1 MISDFPNAEAWT
13 IGPGVKV
20 SIVEATSSY
29 HNRPCSLPHCSNRTL
44 RSFEP
49 IWRTFP
55 IRGSGRGPGG
65 GGRLCDHLAGIW
77 ARITRTIRTARAG
90 RSTKGEDNTTE
101 FMGAERVE
109 GDAALFSGSLY
120 QASSCLKQPP
130 GEPGG
135 PREEWSGADEV
146 VCQAA

>member
-1 MISDFPNAEAWT
+1 MIRDFPNAEAWT

-20 SIVEATSSY
+20 SIVGATSSY

-55 IRGSGRGPGG
+55 IKGSGRGPGG
-65 GGRLCDHLAGIW
+65 GGRFCDHLAGIR

-90 RSTKGEDNTTE
+90 RSTKGEENTMKL
-101 FMGAERVE
+101 MGAERLEEDEAQFFLV
-109 GDAALFSGSLY
+109 LFIRHPIVWNHHPTS
-120 QASSCLKQPP
+120 Q
-130 GEPGG
+130 GG
-135 PREEWSGADEV
+135 PGEEWSGAD
-146 VCQAA
+146 